1 MGSIR
6 HLIKWIGLLLSIV
19 CLVCFCY
26 GMHKSYQ
33 SMLPQKVFIRFA
45 DLEPLPRGL
54 SSIVKLLDDRLP
66 ADMSVQ
72 KAGAL
77 LGQLVK
83 HAL

>member
-66 ADMSVQ
+66 ASE
-72 KAGAL
+72 
-77 LGQLVK
+77 
-83 HAL
+83 